1 MKRPAPGRKS
11 FSSNRSGAAIVMFSL
26 LTFTVVV
33 PMAGLAVDGGV
44 LYLIKA
50 QLQSAVDAAALAG
63 GRSLNV
69 GNDITSQTASA
80 VSTMNAFFYA
90 NFPAGSWST
99 SNTVVTPA
107 VAQTALKTR
116 TATIDATV
124 DAPLYF
130 MRVLGYS
137 TSRLAVHGQSSRR
150 DVNIML
156 VLDRSSSMQSAG
168 VCPQMVTQARN
179 FVSQFTEARDT
190 LGLITFMAGSNL
202 DYPPNINF
210 KTSSPSLDTV
220 LSQLK
225 CGGNTGSAQAL
236 WQAYQQ
242 IKAVNLPGVLNLI
255 VFFTDGLPNGI
266 TADFTGS
273 NPQAIFK
280 MHTQTDTRYDWQN
293 TGSLVSVGPTSC
305 SAGTATYGTFAQWGG
320 DAATGG
326 TDGVFSA
333 SSGAISNTGQPT
345 ISGTSGC
352 NFTGNTGMLRLD
364 IAYIP
369 AQDHWG
375 NLTTGYKTFTA
386 GVDTYAS
393 GPYAGKVRVDT
404 PKAIVK
410 ASINAADNAAATI
423 RNDATFAPVIYT
435 IGLGGTDPEPL
446 DFDFLERVANDPR
459 SSSYNSLKPA
469 GTFVYANDITQLG
482 LAFSS
487 VASQILRLSQ

>member
-1 MKRPAPGRKS
+1 
-11 FSSNRSGAAIVMFSL
+11 MFSL

-50 QLQSAVDAAALAG
+50 QLQSAADAAALAG

-69 GNDITSQTASA
+69 GNDINSQTANA
-80 VSTMNAFFYA
+80 VATMSAFFYA

-99 SNTVVTPA
+99 TNTVVTPA

-116 TATIDATV
+116 TATLDASV

-156 VLDRSSSMQSAG
+156 VLDRSSSMQNAG

-190 LGLITFMAGSNL
+190 LGLVTFMAGSNL

-242 IKAVNLPGVLNLI
+242 IKATNLPGVLNLI
-255 VFFTDGLPNGI
+255 VFFTDGRPNGI

-273 NPQAIFK
+273 NPSAILPIK
-280 MHTQTDTRYDWQN
+280 TQTDTRYDWSN
-293 TGSLVSVGPTSC
+293 TGSLVSVGPTTC
-305 SAGTATYGTFAQWGG
+305 TAGTATYGVIAQWGG
-320 DAATGG
+320 DASTGP

-333 SSGAISNTGQPT
+333 SSGAISNTGAPT
-345 ISGTSGC
+345 LTGTNNC
-352 NFTGNTGMLRLD
+352 NFTGNTNKLRLD

-375 NLTTGYKTFTA
+375 NSTSGYKTNQLYT
-386 GVDTYAS
+386 S
-393 GPYAGKVRVDT
+393 GPYAGKIRIDT
-404 PKAIVK
+404 PTSFTI
-410 ASINAADNAAATI
+410 ASTNLADNTAAVI
-423 RNDATFAPVIYT
+423 RNDTTFSPVIYS
-435 IGLGGTDPEPL
+435 IGLGGTDSEPL
-446 DFDFLERVANDPR
+446 DFEFLERVANDPR
-459 SSSYNSLKPA
+459 STSYNPLKA
-469 GTFVYANDITQLG
+469 TGQFVYATDITQLG
-482 LAFSS
+482 LAFQS